1 MTCREIT
8 LLCYYKFGLFILN
21 YKHTQLSRTFMH
33 IFLGSLCANSS
44 TNCGH
49 ILLEK
54 HRLFAI
60 HVLWECL
67 VCINYCVNSYSSF
80 DSPRIKSNKTWLSLV
95 MIELFL
101 DFHTISSRVKE
112 IARRPVGSAENW
124 AASARHWSLAW
135 VSKGYVK
142 CDSWIC

>member
-33 IFLGSLCANSS
+33 IFGKSPRRCVNQLRTHSS
-44 TNCGH
+44 RKAQVVCHPRAQG
-49 ILLEK
+49 
-54 HRLFAI
+54 
-60 HVLWECL
+60 VL
-67 VCINYCVNSYSSF
+67 VCINYFVNSYSSF

-112 IARRPVGSAENW
+112 IARRPLGSAENW
-124 AASARHWSLAW
+124 TASARHWSLAW